1 MLRNTR
7 SFEKNSFIR
16 FLRLSQ
22 VRSLFASEYE
32 QAQTAYE
39 RYINCIQRLFRPG
52 KLSPSDT
59 LHMMAKLRIKLIAIQ
74 EEPVKVAPE
83 MESLLRAAIALTN
96 FEIKMVWLKVSHPAV
111 MDCSKKV
118 ALPKSPIYLAEQF
131 TPTDLMEIVTSM
143 QGLGVGRCLDGSQAS
158 LDMFVE
164 SFSWMFNVRINNPNQ
179 CKHAILNRKLRLT
192 RFLDLLRGYLIERS
206 QQ

>member
-1 MLRNTR
+1 
-7 SFEKNSFIR
+7 
-16 FLRLSQ
+16 
-22 VRSLFASEYE
+22 
-32 QAQTAYE
+32 
-39 RYINCIQRLFRPG
+39 
-52 KLSPSDT
+52 
-59 LHMMAKLRIKLIAIQ
+59 
-74 EEPVKVAPE
+74 
-83 MESLLRAAIALTN
+83 
-96 FEIKMVWLKVSHPAV
+96 MVWLKVSHPAV

>member
-52 KLSPSDT
+52 KLSPADT
-59 LHMMAKLRIKLIAIQ
+59 LHMMAKLKIKLIAIQ

-118 ALPKSPIYLAEQF
+118 SDLFGRTIYAHRSYGNSNFDAGTRSRTMSRWF
-131 TPTDLMEIVTSM
+131 TGFFGYVRRKFLVDVQCSDK
-143 QGLGVGRCLDGSQAS
+143 QSQS
-158 LDMFVE
+158 V
-164 SFSWMFNVRINNPNQ
+164 
-179 CKHAILNRKLRLT
+179 
-192 RFLDLLRGYLIERS
+192 
-206 QQ
+206 

>member
-52 KLSPSDT
+52 KLSPADT

-96 FEIKMVWLKVSHPAV
+96 
-111 MDCSKKV
+111 
-118 ALPKSPIYLAEQF
+118 
-131 TPTDLMEIVTSM
+131 
-143 QGLGVGRCLDGSQAS
+143 GL
-158 LDMFVE
+158 VE
-164 SFSWMFNVRINNPNQ
+164 SKPS
-179 CKHAILNRKLRLT
+179 CGHGL
-192 RFLDLLRGYLIERS
+192 
-206 QQ
+206 

>member
-52 KLSPSDT
+52 KLSPADT

-131 TPTDLMEIVTSM
+131 NRSYGNSNFDAGTRSRTMSRWFTGFFGYVRRKFLVDVQCSDK
-143 QGLGVGRCLDGSQAS
+143 QSQS
-158 LDMFVE
+158 V
-164 SFSWMFNVRINNPNQ
+164 
-179 CKHAILNRKLRLT
+179 
-192 RFLDLLRGYLIERS
+192 
-206 QQ
+206 

>member
-1 MLRNTR
+1 
-7 SFEKNSFIR
+7 
-16 FLRLSQ
+16 
-22 VRSLFASEYE
+22 
-32 QAQTAYE
+32 
-39 RYINCIQRLFRPG
+39 
-52 KLSPSDT
+52 
-59 LHMMAKLRIKLIAIQ
+59 
-74 EEPVKVAPE
+74 
-83 MESLLRAAIALTN
+83 
-96 FEIKMVWLKVSHPAV
+96 
-111 MDCSKKV
+111 
-118 ALPKSPIYLAEQF
+118 
-131 TPTDLMEIVTSM
+131 M

>member
-1 MLRNTR
+1 MLQNTR

-52 KLSPSDT
+52 KLSPADT

-96 FEIKMVWLKVSHPAV
+96 FEIKMVWLKVNHPVV
-111 MDCSKKV
+111 MDCGR
-118 ALPKSPIYLAEQF
+118 KSQF
-131 TPTDLMEIVTSM
+131 RNLRFIGQSNLHLQILWEIAVPM
-143 QGLGVGRCLDGSQAS
+143 QELGAGRCLDGSQTS
-158 LDMFVE
+158 LDLFVE
-164 SFSWMFNVRINNPNQ
+164 GFTWMIN
-179 CKHAILNRKLRLT
+179 I
-192 RFLDLLRGYLIERS
+192 
-206 QQ
+206 

>member
-52 KLSPSDT
+52 KLSPADT

-74 EEPVKVAPE
+74 EEPVKLFFSKDRVFRNMAICFLNFNIIC
-83 MESLLRAAIALTN
+83 LLHYFA
-96 FEIKMVWLKVSHPAV
+96 
-111 MDCSKKV
+111 
-118 ALPKSPIYLAEQF
+118 
-131 TPTDLMEIVTSM
+131 
-143 QGLGVGRCLDGSQAS
+143 
-158 LDMFVE
+158 
-164 SFSWMFNVRINNPNQ
+164 NP
-179 CKHAILNRKLRLT
+179 
-192 RFLDLLRGYLIERS
+192 
-206 QQ
+206 

>member
-52 KLSPSDT
+52 KLSPADT

-96 FEIKMVWLKVSHPAV
+96 FEIKMVWLKVNHPVV
-111 MDCSKKV
+111 MDCGRK
-118 ALPKSPIYLAEQF
+118 IYAHRSYGNSNFDAGTRSRTMSRWF
-131 TPTDLMEIVTSM
+131 TGFFGYVRRKFLVDVQCSDK
-143 QGLGVGRCLDGSQAS
+143 QSQS
-158 LDMFVE
+158 V
-164 SFSWMFNVRINNPNQ
+164 
-179 CKHAILNRKLRLT
+179 
-192 RFLDLLRGYLIERS
+192 
-206 QQ
+206 

>member
-52 KLSPSDT
+52 KLSPADT

-143 QGLGVGRCLDGSQAS
+143 GTRSRTMSRWFTGFFGYVRRKFLVDVQCSDKQSQS
-158 LDMFVE
+158 V
-164 SFSWMFNVRINNPNQ
+164 
-179 CKHAILNRKLRLT
+179 
-192 RFLDLLRGYLIERS
+192 
-206 QQ
+206 

>member
-52 KLSPSDT
+52 KLSPADT

-74 EEPVKVAPE
+74 EEPILRSWTVVRKSHCR
-83 MESLLRAAIALTN
+83 SLRFIWQNNLR
-96 FEIKMVWLKVSHPAV
+96 P
-111 MDCSKKV
+111 
-118 ALPKSPIYLAEQF
+118 Q
-131 TPTDLMEIVTSM
+131 
-143 QGLGVGRCLDGSQAS
+143 
-158 LDMFVE
+158 
-164 SFSWMFNVRINNPNQ
+164 
-179 CKHAILNRKLRLT
+179 ILWK
-192 RFLDLLRGYLIERS
+192 
-206 QQ
+206 

>member
-52 KLSPSDT
+52 KLSPADT

-96 FEIKMVWLKVSHPAV
+96 FEI
-111 MDCSKKV
+111 
-118 ALPKSPIYLAEQF
+118 
-131 TPTDLMEIVTSM
+131 
-143 QGLGVGRCLDGSQAS
+143 
-158 LDMFVE
+158 
-164 SFSWMFNVRINNPNQ
+164 
-179 CKHAILNRKLRLT
+179 AILRSWTVVRKSHCRSLR
-192 RFLDLLRGYLIERS
+192 FIWQNNLRPQILWK
-206 QQ
+206 